1 MVDTIDMEPPA
12 QQLMDDDL
20 LADLPE
26 IEPMDGI
33 SLRDLA
39 EADNIASMLDE
50 AALMKI
56 GDECKKGLETDE
68 DSRADWM
75 DKHERAME
83 LALQVSHERTY
94 PWEGASNMIF
104 PLITVGALQFN
115 ARALPAI
122 IPGNNIVKCRVNGDD
137 SGLYEVQTDPQ
148 TGQPA
153 MNPETGEP
161 VMQQVVA
168 PGSKAAQAARVSQHM
183 NYQLLDQMTEWEA
196 DTDTILLYLPI
207 AGCAFRR
214 MWYDPA
220 KGRPCSRWIPA
231 TNLIVNM
238 KARSIENAPRI
249 SEEFKLYPYEVME
262 KIRGGEYYYEGDEPL
277 DFLLGDDEEN
287 DPDDSQPS
295 ICFVEQHCR
304 IDLDEDGYPEPYTV
318 VFHKESG
325 QVLKITA
332 RYNEADIEFGDA
344 GDVVRINTVHE
355 YIKYDFIPNPNNEF
369 YGIGFGWLL
378 GPINEQVNTTIN
390 QLNDAA
396 HLQNMPMGFIGR
408 GLRLKGGDMKF
419 EPGEFKQVDNAG
431 GNLREN
437 IYQLSLEP
445 PSQVLF
451 QLLGLM
457 INSGQD
463 ISSVKDIMMGDT
475 NRNIAPTTA
484 LTLVEQ
490 GTTQFNSI
498 FKRVHRALKH
508 EMKLLF
514 TINGR
519 TLDEREYFSFFDSQ
533 EEISVSDYDPETLN
547 VTPVTDPN
555 MAARA
560 LRQAKTQA
568 LMQIAQ
574 MFPDRLNRD
583 KILADLLE
591 AAEIEN
597 PQEYILP
604 PPPPPE
610 PSPDEQAKL
619 MRAET
624 DRFRAETDREAK
636 GARAIFDLMQAMKA
650 KAEADTAMTTAE
662 IEGFIQQLNTI
673 KGELTN
679 APAIQGMAGAPNNG
693 GGLA

>member
-1 MVDTIDMEPPA
+1 MVDMLDDPLA
-12 QQLMDDDL
+12 QDDDTEILADIPDFEDDGEITLQDLMD
-20 LADLPE
+20 
-26 IEPMDGI
+26 
-33 SLRDLA
+33 
-39 EADNIASMLDE
+39 ADNIAAMLDTS
-50 AALMKI
+50 ALMKI
-56 GDECKKGLETDE
+56 GDDCKSGLEIDE
-68 DSRADWM
+68 DSRAEWM
-75 DKHERAME
+75 EKNERAME
-83 LALQVSHERTY
+83 LALQVTHERTF
-94 PWEGASNMIF
+94 PWEGASNMVF
-104 PLITVGALQFN
+104 PLITTGALQFN

-137 SGLYEVQTDPQ
+137 SGVFQVQTGPDGQPVINPQ
-148 TGQPA
+148 TGQPV
-153 MNPETGEP
+153 T
-161 VMQQVVA
+161 QQVVA
-168 PGSKAAQAARVSQHM
+168 PGAKAAQASRVSQHM
-183 NYQLLDQMTEWEA
+183 NWQLLDQMTEWEG
-196 DTDTILLYLPI
+196 DTDTLLLYLPI

-238 KARSIENAPRI
+238 KARSIETAPRI
-249 SEEFKLYPYEVME
+249 SEEFSLYPYEIVE
-262 KIRGGEYYYEGDEPL
+262 KIRSGHFYYEGDDPL
-277 DFLLGDDEEN
+277 RDFGGMEEDE
-287 DPDDSQPS
+287 DSEDTQPS
-295 ICFVEQHCR
+295 IVFVEQQCR

-318 VFHKESG
+318 IFHKETG
-325 QVLKITA
+325 QVVRIMA
-332 RYNEADIEFGDA
+332 RYAEADIEYDGF
-344 GDVVRINTVHE
+344 DVVRINTMSE

-378 GPINEQVNTTIN
+378 GPINDQVNTTIN

-396 HLQNMPMGFIGR
+396 TLQNMPMGFLGR

-419 EPGEFKQVDNAG
+419 EPGEFKQVDNSG
-431 GNLREN
+431 GSLREN
-437 IYQLSLEP
+437 IFQLQLAP

-463 ISSVKDIMMGDT
+463 ISSVKDIMMG
-475 NRNIAPTTA
+475 NASQNIAPTTA

-498 FKRVHRALKH
+498 FKRVHRALKQ
-508 EMKLLF
+508 ELSLLF
-514 TINGR
+514 NINGR
-519 TLDEREYFSFFDSQ
+519 TLDEREYFTFFDSREQ
-533 EEISVSDYDPETLN
+533 VSVSDYDASTLN
-547 VTPVTDPN
+547 VTPVTDAN

-583 KILADLLE
+583 MILADLLE

-604 PPPPPE
+604 PPQPPQ
-610 PSPDEQAKL
+610 PSLDEQAKM

-624 DRFRAETDREAK
+624 DRFRAETDREAA
-636 GARAIFDLMQAMKA
+636 GAAAILDLMQAMKA
-650 KAEADTAMTTAE
+650 KAEADTTFTTAD
-662 IEGFIQQLNTI
+662 IEGYIQTLQSITGALN
-673 KGELTN
+673 G
-679 APAIQGMAGAPNNG
+679 PAVQRMAGAPGNG
-693 GGLA
+693 AGAQGAGN

>member
-1 MVDTIDMEPPA
+1 MVDIIDDPLA
-12 QQLMDDDL
+12 QDDDADILADIPDFEDAQITLQDLMD
-20 LADLPE
+20 
-26 IEPMDGI
+26 
-33 SLRDLA
+33 
-39 EADNIASMLDE
+39 ADNIASMLDE
-50 AALMKI
+50 AALTKI
-56 GDECKKGLETDE
+56 GDDCKSGLEIDE
-68 DSRADWM
+68 DSRAEWLE
-75 DKHERAME
+75 KHERAME
-83 LALQVSHERTY
+83 LALQVAHERTF

-104 PLITVGALQFN
+104 PLITTGALQFN

-137 SGLYEVQTDPQ
+137 SGLYEVQVDPQ

-153 MNPETGEP
+153 VNPETGEP
-161 VMQQVVA
+161 VQQQVIA

-183 NYQLLDQMTEWEA
+183 NWQLLDQMTEWEA
-196 DTDTILLYLPI
+196 DTDTLLLYLPI

-231 TNLIVNM
+231 TNLVVNM

-249 SEEFKLYPYEVME
+249 SEEFSLYPYEIVE
-262 KIRGGEYYYEGDEPL
+262 KIRSGHFYYEGDDPL
-277 DFLLGDDEEN
+277 RDFGGMEEDE
-287 DPDDSQPS
+287 DSEDTQPS
-295 ICFVEQHCR
+295 IVFVEQQCR

-318 VFHKESG
+318 IFHKETG
-325 QVLKITA
+325 QVVRIMA
-332 RYNEADIEFGDA
+332 RYAEADIEYDGF
-344 GDVVRINTVHE
+344 DVVRINTMHE

-378 GPINEQVNTTIN
+378 GPINDQVNTTIN

-396 HLQNMPMGFIGR
+396 TLQNMPMGFLGR

-419 EPGEFKQVDNAG
+419 EPGEFKQVDNSG
-431 GNLREN
+431 GSLREN
-437 IYQLSLEP
+437 IFQLQLEP

-463 ISSVKDIMMGDT
+463 ISSVKDIMMGNT
-475 NRNIAPTTA
+475 SQNIAPTTA

-498 FKRVHRALKH
+498 FKRVHRAMKH

-514 TINGR
+514 GINSR
-519 TLDEREYFSFFDSQ
+519 TLDEREYFTFFDSQ

-560 LRQAKTQA
+560 LRQAKSQA

-583 KILADLLE
+583 MILADLLE

-597 PQEYILP
+597 PQAYILP
-604 PPPPPE
+604 PPEPPQ
-610 PSPDEQAKL
+610 PSMDEQAKM

-636 GARAIFDLMQAMKA
+636 GAAAILDLMQAMKA
-650 KAEADTAMTTAE
+650 KAEADTAFTTAD
-662 IEGFIQQLNTI
+662 IEGYIQTLRSIT
-673 KGELTN
+673 GELN
-679 APAIQGMAGAPNNG
+679 GPAVQGMAGAPGNG
-693 GGLA
+693 GGA

>member
-1 MVDTIDMEPPA
+1 MVDIITDIDLPA
-12 QQLMDDDL
+12 DDDP

-26 IEPMDGI
+26 EVVEAQI
-33 SLRDLA
+33 DLIDLIQS
-39 EADNIASMLDE
+39 ENIAAMLDE
-50 AALMKI
+50 AALLRI
-56 GDECKKGLETDE
+56 GDECKQGLEVDE
-68 DSRADWM
+68 ASRAEWM

-83 LALQVSHERTY
+83 LALQVAHERTY

-104 PLITVGALQFN
+104 PLITTGALQFN

-137 SGLYEVQTDPQ
+137 SGLYQAQVGPDGQPILNPQ
-148 TGQPA
+148 TGQP
-153 MNPETGEP
+153 
-161 VMQQVVA
+161 VMQEVIS
-168 PGSKAAQAARVSQHM
+168 PGSKAAQAARVAQHM
-183 NYQLLDQMTEWEA
+183 NWQLLDQMTEWEA

-238 KARSIENAPRI
+238 KARSIESAPRI
-249 SEEFKLYPYEVME
+249 SEEFKLYPYEIVE
-262 KIRGGEYYYEGDEPL
+262 KIRSNEYYYEGADPLSDLAGLDSEEDTDER
-277 DFLLGDDEEN
+277 DE
-287 DPDDSQPS
+287 QAAV
-295 ICFVEQHCR
+295 CFVEQHCR

-318 VFHKESG
+318 IFHKETG
-325 QVLKITA
+325 QVMKITA
-332 RYNEADIEFGDA
+332 RYNEADIETNDF
-344 GDVVRINTVHE
+344 GDVVRITTVHD

-396 HLQNMPMGFIGR
+396 HLQNMPMGFLGR
-408 GLRLKGGDMKF
+408 GLRLKGGDMSFK
-419 EPGEFKQVDNAG
+419 PGEFKQVDNSG
-431 GNLREN
+431 GSLREN
-437 IYQLSLEP
+437 IFQLSLEP

-463 ISSVKDIMMGDT
+463 ISSVKDIMMG
-475 NRNIAPTTA
+475 NASQSIAPTTA

-514 TINGR
+514 TINSR
-519 TLDEREYFSFFDSQ
+519 TLDEREYFTFFDAQ
-533 EEISVSDYDPETLN
+533 EQVSVSDYDPSTLN

-583 KILADLLE
+583 MILADLLE

-597 PQEYILP
+597 PQAYILP
-604 PPPPPE
+604 PPPPPQ

-636 GARAIFDLMQAMKA
+636 GAKAIYDLMQAMKA
-650 KAEADTAMTTAE
+650 KAEAETALTTAE

-673 KGELTN
+673 KGELN
-679 APAIQGMAGAPNNG
+679 GPAIQGMAGAPGNNG
-693 GGLA
+693 GNP

>member
-1 MVDTIDMEPPA
+1 MADITDDPLVQMDDTEILADIPDFEDDGEITL
-12 QQLMDDDL
+12 QDLMD
-20 LADLPE
+20 
-26 IEPMDGI
+26 
-33 SLRDLA
+33 
-39 EADNIASMLDE
+39 ADNIASMLDTS
-50 AALMKI
+50 ALMKI
-56 GDECKKGLETDE
+56 GDECKSGLEIDE
-68 DSRADWM
+68 DSRAEWM
-75 DKHERAME
+75 EKNERAME
-83 LALQVSHERTY
+83 LALQITHERTF
-94 PWEGASNMIF
+94 PWEGASNMVF
-104 PLITVGALQFN
+104 PLITTGALQFN

-137 SGLYEVQTDPQ
+137 SGVFQVQTGPDGQPVVNPQ
-148 TGQPA
+148 TGQPV
-153 MNPETGEP
+153 T
-161 VMQQVVA
+161 QQVVA
-168 PGSKAAQAARVSQHM
+168 PGAKAAQASRVSQHM
-183 NYQLLDQMTEWEA
+183 NWQLLDQMTEWEG
-196 DTDTILLYLPI
+196 DTDTLLLYLPI

-238 KARSIENAPRI
+238 KARSIETAPRV
-249 SEEFKLYPYEVME
+249 SEEFSLYPYEIVE
-262 KIRGGEYYYEGDEPL
+262 KIRSGHFYYEGDDPL
-277 DFLLGDDEEN
+277 RDFGGMEEDE
-287 DPDDSQPS
+287 DSEDTQPS
-295 ICFVEQHCR
+295 IVFVEQHCR

-318 VFHKESG
+318 IFHKETG
-325 QVLKITA
+325 QVVRIVA
-332 RYNEADIEFGDA
+332 RFAEADIEYDGF
-344 GDVVRINTVHE
+344 DVVRINTMHE

-378 GPINEQVNTTIN
+378 GPINDQVNTTIN

-396 HLQNMPMGFIGR
+396 TLQNMPMGFLGR

-419 EPGEFKQVDNAG
+419 EPGEFKQVDNSG
-431 GNLREN
+431 GSLREN
-437 IYQLSLEP
+437 IFQLQLAP

-463 ISSVKDIMMGDT
+463 ISSVKDIMMG
-475 NRNIAPTTA
+475 NASQNIAPTTA

-498 FKRVHRALKH
+498 FKRVHRALKQ
-508 EMKLLF
+508 ELSLLF
-514 TINGR
+514 NINGR
-519 TLDEREYFSFFDSQ
+519 TLNEREYFTFFDSQ
-533 EEISVSDYDPETLN
+533 EQVSVSDYDASTLN
-547 VTPVTDPN
+547 VTPVTDAN

-583 KILADLLE
+583 MILADLLE

-604 PPPPPE
+604 PPQPPQ
-610 PSPDEQAKL
+610 PSLDEQAKM

-624 DRFRAETDREAK
+624 DRFRAETDREAA
-636 GARAIFDLMQAMKA
+636 GAAAILDLMQAMKA
-650 KAEADTAMTTAE
+650 KAEADTTFTTAD
-662 IEGFIQQLNTI
+662 IEGYIQTLQSITGALN
-673 KGELTN
+673 G
-679 APAIQGMAGAPNNG
+679 PAVQGMAGTPGNG
-693 GGLA
+693 AGAQGAGN

>member
-1 MVDTIDMEPPA
+1 MVDITDDPLVQMDDTEILADIPDFEDDGEITL
-12 QQLMDDDL
+12 QDLMD
-20 LADLPE
+20 
-26 IEPMDGI
+26 
-33 SLRDLA
+33 
-39 EADNIASMLDE
+39 ADNIASMLDTS
-50 AALMKI
+50 ALMKI
-56 GDECKKGLETDE
+56 GDECKSGLEIDE
-68 DSRADWM
+68 DSRAEWM
-75 DKHERAME
+75 EKNERAME
-83 LALQVSHERTY
+83 LALQITHERTF
-94 PWEGASNMIF
+94 PWEGASNMVF
-104 PLITVGALQFN
+104 PLITTGALQFN

-137 SGLYEVQTDPQ
+137 SGVFQVQTGPDGQPVVNPQ
-148 TGQPA
+148 TGQPV
-153 MNPETGEP
+153 T
-161 VMQQVVA
+161 QQVVA
-168 PGSKAAQAARVSQHM
+168 PGAKAAQASRVSQHM
-183 NYQLLDQMTEWEA
+183 NWQLLDQMTEWEG
-196 DTDTILLYLPI
+196 DTDTLLLYLPI

-238 KARSIENAPRI
+238 KARSIETAPRV
-249 SEEFKLYPYEVME
+249 SEEFSLYPYEIVE
-262 KIRGGEYYYEGDEPL
+262 KIRSGHFYYEGDDPL
-277 DFLLGDDEEN
+277 RDFGGMEEDE
-287 DPDDSQPS
+287 DSEDTQPS
-295 ICFVEQHCR
+295 IVFVEQHCR

-318 VFHKESG
+318 IFHKETG
-325 QVLKITA
+325 QVVRIVA
-332 RYNEADIEFGDA
+332 RFAEADIEYDGF
-344 GDVVRINTVHE
+344 DVVRINTMHE

-378 GPINEQVNTTIN
+378 GPINDQVNTTIN

-396 HLQNMPMGFIGR
+396 TLQNMPMGFLGR

-419 EPGEFKQVDNAG
+419 EPGEFKQVDNSG
-431 GNLREN
+431 GSLREN
-437 IYQLSLEP
+437 IFQLQLAP

-463 ISSVKDIMMGDT
+463 ISSVKDIMMG
-475 NRNIAPTTA
+475 NASQNIAPTTA

-498 FKRVHRALKH
+498 FKRVHRALKQ
-508 EMKLLF
+508 ELSLLF
-514 TINGR
+514 NINGR
-519 TLDEREYFSFFDSQ
+519 TLNEREYFTFFDSQ
-533 EEISVSDYDPETLN
+533 EQVSVSDYDASTLN
-547 VTPVTDPN
+547 VTPVTDAN

-583 KILADLLE
+583 MILADLLE

-604 PPPPPE
+604 PPQPPQ
-610 PSPDEQAKL
+610 PSLDEQAKM

-624 DRFRAETDREAK
+624 DRFRAETDREAA
-636 GARAIFDLMQAMKA
+636 GAAAILDLMQAMKA
-650 KAEADTAMTTAE
+650 KAEADTTFTTAD
-662 IEGFIQQLNTI
+662 IEGYIQTLQSITGALN
-673 KGELTN
+673 G
-679 APAIQGMAGAPNNG
+679 PAVQGMAGTPGNG
-693 GGLA
+693 AGAQGAGN

>member
-1 MVDTIDMEPPA
+1 MVDIIDDPLA
-12 QQLMDDDL
+12 QDDDADILADIPDFEDAEITLQDLMD
-20 LADLPE
+20 
-26 IEPMDGI
+26 
-33 SLRDLA
+33 
-39 EADNIASMLDE
+39 ADNIASMLDTS
-50 AALMKI
+50 ALMKI
-56 GDECKKGLETDE
+56 GDECKSGLEIDE
-68 DSRADWM
+68 DSRAEWLE
-75 DKHERAME
+75 KHERAME
-83 LALQVSHERTY
+83 LALQVAHERTF

-104 PLITVGALQFN
+104 PLITTGALQFN

-137 SGLYEVQTDPQ
+137 SGLFEVQVDPQ

-153 MNPETGEP
+153 VNPETGQP
-161 VMQQVVA
+161 VQQQVVA
-168 PGSKAAQAARVSQHM
+168 PGAKAAQAARVSQHM
-183 NYQLLDQMTEWEA
+183 NWQLLDQMTEWEA
-196 DTDTILLYLPI
+196 DTDTLLLYLPI

-231 TNLIVNM
+231 TNLVVNM

-249 SEEFKLYPYEVME
+249 SEEFSLYPYEIVE
-262 KIRGGEYYYEGDEPL
+262 KIRSGHFYYEGDDPL
-277 DFLLGDDEEN
+277 RDFGGMEEDE
-287 DPDDSQPS
+287 DSEDTQPS
-295 ICFVEQHCR
+295 IVFVEQQCR

-318 VFHKESG
+318 IFHKETG
-325 QVLKITA
+325 QVVRIMA
-332 RYNEADIEFGDA
+332 RYAEADIEYDGF
-344 GDVVRINTVHE
+344 DVVRINTMSE

-378 GPINEQVNTTIN
+378 GPINDQVNTTIN

-396 HLQNMPMGFIGR
+396 TLQNMPMGFLGR

-419 EPGEFKQVDNAG
+419 EPGEFKQVDNSG
-431 GNLREN
+431 GSLREN
-437 IYQLSLEP
+437 IFQLQLEP

-463 ISSVKDIMMGDT
+463 ISSVKDIMMG
-475 NRNIAPTTA
+475 NSSQNIAPTTA

-498 FKRVHRALKH
+498 FKRVHRAMKH

-514 TINGR
+514 AINSR
-519 TLDEREYFSFFDSQ
+519 TLDEREYFTFFDSQ

-560 LRQAKTQA
+560 LRQAKSQA

-574 MFPDRLNRD
+574 MFPNRLNRD
-583 KILADLLE
+583 MILADLLE

-597 PQEYILP
+597 PQAYILP
-604 PPPPPE
+604 PPEPPQ
-610 PSPDEQAKL
+610 PSMDEQAKM

-624 DRFRAETDREAK
+624 DRFRAETDREAA
-636 GARAIFDLMQAMKA
+636 GAAAILDLMQAMKA
-650 KAEADTAMTTAE
+650 KAEADTAFTTAD
-662 IEGFIQQLNTI
+662 IEGYIQTLRSIT
-673 KGELTN
+673 GELN
-679 APAIQGMAGAPNNG
+679 GPAVQGMAGAPGNG
-693 GGLA
+693 GGA